1 MTALII
7 LGFLVATLFVLA
19 YTTKRRFGVLGLALL
34 AGSYLAATWTD
45 TVTPAV
51 EQAGLVVAA
60 PPLTTIVAFGLT
72 LLPALVLF
80 INSPVYHAK
89 RSKLIGSIIFSL
101 FAVVL
106 LIQPLGNA
114 LIIDGTAQTVFSWV
128 EANYALL
135 VTGGLVAAIADLF
148 LAKTKLGRR

>member
-7 LGFLVATLFVLA
+7 LAFLVATLFALA
-19 YTTKRRFGVLGLALL
+19 YTTRRRFGVLGLALL

-51 EQAGLVVAA
+51 EQAGVVIAA

-80 INSPVYHAK
+80 INSPVYSSK
-89 RSKLIGSIIFSL
+89 RSKLIGSLVFSL

-114 LIIDGTAQTVFSWV
+114 LVIDETSQDLFHWV
-128 EANYALL
+128 DANYTLL
-135 VTGGLVAAIADLF
+135 VTVGLLAAIGDLF